1 MGQFGHCQIRRNEK
15 KKTKRDLR
23 DLSED
28 RGESKRQKMKANGFE
43 KRRLE
48 WTQRQKDKKVRE
60 VVGQVGR

>member
-1 MGQFGHCQIRRNEK
+1 
-15 KKTKRDLR
+15 
-23 DLSED
+23 
-28 RGESKRQKMKANGFE
+28 MKANGFE